1 MIDNIKNKIV
11 IVTPYY
17 EDLEASGHFFRELF
31 SIYGKNIYV
40 IVVDDGSTHSPLK
53 YSNFFHYGL
62 DGVILR
68 LRRNVGHQHAIAIG
82 LRWVSP
88 FLDGGGGSVILMDSD
103 GEDSPSAISALVSQ
117 LNLTKCDLVVASR
130 GNRFESL
137 WFRICYKL
145 YKLLFFL
152 LTGKLISFG
161 NFMALS
167 HETVKRLVRMQE
179 LSLHIPGTVLRS
191 RLRIKSFN
199 IDRGNRYAGESKM
212 NFISLA
218 LHGFR
223 GLMIFAEDVL
233 IRVGVACG
241 LISIALVFGIAG
253 VIVAKIFGF
262 AIPGWA
268 SIILSIF
275 AMMLIQTG
283 TLTLMTLMLTGM
295 LRSSNLNIR
304 FENDDFIELVITK

>member
-1 MIDNIKNKIV
+1 MHIIKTKTV
-11 IVTPYY
+11 IITPYY

-31 SIYGKNIYV
+31 SIYGNNIYV
-40 IVVDDGSTHSPLK
+40 IAVDDGSTNSPLNHL
-53 YSNFFHYGL
+53 NFFHHGL

-82 LRWVSP
+82 LSWASP
-88 FLDGGGGSVILMDSD
+88 FLDDRHYVILMDSD
-103 GEDSPSAISALVSQ
+103 GEDSPSAISTLVSQ
-117 LNLTKCDLVVASR
+117 LSRAKCDLVVASR

-137 WFRICYKL
+137 WFRFCYRL
-145 YKLLFFL
+145 YKLLFVL

-161 NFMALS
+161 NFMALN
-167 HETVKRLVRMQE
+167 HGAVKRLVRMQE

-191 RLRIKSFN
+191 RLRIESCN

-241 LISIALVFGIAG
+241 LISIALVFGITG

-275 AMMLIQTG
+275 TMILIQTG
-283 TLTLMTLMLTGM
+283 TLALMTLMLTGM
-295 LRSSNLNIR
+295 LRSSNLNTK
-304 FENDDFIELVITK
+304 FENNDFIELVITK